1 LFNRREDHHL
11 IRGSGQFID
20 DLHSPDCCHA
30 FFYRSQISVGFI
42 KDIKIDA
49 ALKMPG
55 VIDIFTGHDLSD
67 LCVPKFN
74 DLIKSN
80 KNIDFPVLSAKKI
93 THVGQPLAIV
103 IAKSYFEAQNASE
116 MIEIEIDGSISST
129 IREENDPLFS
139 IYFKKSSSETEMDQ
153 CEVSTSL
160 KMPRV
165 IALTLEPRSILSRY
179 VRETDS
185 FHISLGSQTP
195 SRAQVDFANALN
207 LPVDKVRVSM
217 QNVGGA
223 FGFKSSL
230 YPEELIVAWA
240 TKRLRRSIK
249 WVSSRSEDFLTGM
262 HGRGMSIK
270 GSVKFSNDGMLKG
283 LIANVVCD
291 LGAWLPF
298 SAVVPLRNATRIL
311 PGPYLV
317 SNIDISGQA
326 YLSHSAPVNIYRGAG
341 RPEAAILMEILM
353 DKAAQLCKVDVV
365 DFRLNNLISKD
376 EMPFKTPTGETFDSG
391 DYSKILLTAREL
403 FDYEKERELQAARRH
418 QNEWVGIGVAFYIEP
433 CGMGW
438 ESASIE
444 LRADNTIQLYC
455 GSPAQG
461 QGHETTF
468 ANIAAKELQCSP
480 SLITVKLGDT
490 DFGPPGLG
498 ALASRSTSIGGSAI
512 VKVCREA
519 LRRKNKGEALPIFVS
534 DTFHSEEAW
543 SCGCVMTR
551 LTIDADTGKTSIEKL
566 VFVDD
571 AGIQID
577 PELVKDQ
584 LMGGCAQGIG
594 QAMMERIV
602 YDENGQLLTGSLMDY
617 AIPRADD
624 IPYIQVHSEHTPS
637 PNNLLGTKGVGE
649 AGCIGVPAS
658 LLNAARDA
666 LGLSVDEDIDFPLT
680 SEKLWKFLMQKKRK
694 E

>member
-1 LFNRREDHHL
+1 MRREDHHL
-11 IRGSGQFID
+11 VSGLGQFID
-20 DLHSPDCCHA
+20 DFDAQDCCQA
-30 FFYRSQISVGFI
+30 FFYRSQISAAFI
-42 KDIKIDA
+42 EEIKIDA

-55 VIDIFTGHDLSD
+55 VIEILTGHDLSD
-67 LCVPKFN
+67 LCMTRFN

-80 KNIDFPVLSAKKI
+80 KNIDFAVMSATEI
-93 THVGQPLAIV
+93 THVGQPLAVV

-116 MIEIEIDGSISST
+116 MIEVVMKEKTISNGDA
-129 IREENDPLFS
+129 ENDPLFS

-160 KMPRV
+160 IMPRV

-185 FHISLGSQTP
+185 FHFSLGSQTP
-195 SRAQVDFANALN
+195 SRAQADFSHL
-207 LPVDKVRVSM
+207 LKVPLDKVRVSM

-230 YPEELIVAWA
+230 YPEELIIAWA
-240 TKRLRRSIK
+240 TKRLKRSIK

-262 HGRGMSIK
+262 HGRGMSLK
-270 GSVKFSNDGMLKG
+270 GRLKFSDDGMLRG
-283 LIANVVCD
+283 LFANVHSD

-311 PGPYLV
+311 PGPYRV
-317 SNIDISGQA
+317 AEIDISGQA
-326 YLSHSAPVNIYRGAG
+326 FLSHAAPVNIYRGAG
-341 RPEAAILMEILM
+341 RPEAAILMETLV
-353 DKAAQLCKVDVV
+353 DKAAQLCNLDVV
-365 DFRLNNLISKD
+365 DFRLQNLISKN
-376 EMPFKTPTGETFDSG
+376 EMPYKTPTGELLDSG
-391 DYSKILLTAREL
+391 DYRKTLLKAREL
-403 FDYEKERELQAARRH
+403 FDYENERKLQAIRRH
-418 QNEWVGIGVAFYIEP
+418 KNELIGIGVAFYIEP

-444 LRADNTIQLYC
+444 LMPDNTVQLYC
-455 GSPAQG
+455 GSPSQG

-468 ANIAAKELQCSP
+468 ANIAAKELQCNP
-480 SLITVKLGDT
+480 SSITVKLGDT

-519 LRRKNKGEALPIFVS
+519 IRRKNNGEPLPIFVS

-543 SCGCVMTR
+543 SCGCVMSR
-551 LTIDADTGKTSIEKL
+551 LAIDADTGKPSIEKM

-571 AGIQID
+571 AGVQID

-584 LMGGCAQGIG
+584 LIGGCVQGIG

-666 LGLSVDEDIDFPLT
+666 LGLEADEDISLPLT
-680 SEKLWKFLMQKKRK
+680 SEKLWKLLMQKKRK

>member
-1 LFNRREDHHL
+1 MRREDHHL
-11 IRGSGQFID
+11 VLGLGQFID
-20 DLHSPDCCHA
+20 DLHAPDCYHA
-30 FFYRSQISVGFI
+30 FFYRSQISAAFI
-42 KDIKIDA
+42 EDIKIDA

-67 LCVPKFN
+67 LCLPKFN
-74 DLIKSN
+74 DLIESN
-80 KNIDFPVLSAKKI
+80 QKITFPVMSAKEI
-93 THVGQPLAIV
+93 THVGQPLAVV
-103 IAKSYFEAQNASE
+103 IARSYFEAQDASE
-116 MIEIEIDGSISST
+116 MIEVVIDGSSISNGDELNDPIFSIHFKKKKSECEANQSEVSST
-129 IREENDPLFS
+129 I
-139 IYFKKSSSETEMDQ
+139 
-153 CEVSTSL
+153 

-165 IALTLEPRSILSRY
+165 IALTLEPRSILSRIDI
-179 VRETDS
+179 ESGS

-195 SRAQVDFANALN
+195 SRAQVDFSNLLN
-207 LPVDKVRVSM
+207 VPIDNVRVSM

-240 TKRLRRSIK
+240 TKRLQRSIK

-262 HGRGMSIK
+262 HGRGST
-270 GSVKFSNDGMLKG
+270 LKG
-283 LIANVVCD
+283 KLNFSKEGLLSGLYADVHCD

-311 PGPYLV
+311 PGPYRV

-326 YLSHSAPVNIYRGAG
+326 YLSHAAPVNIYRGAG
-341 RPEAAILMEILM
+341 RPEAAILMETLM
-353 DKAAQLCKVDVV
+353 DKAAKLCNSDVV
-365 DFRLNNLISKD
+365 DFRLKNLIAKS
-376 EMPFKTPTGETFDSG
+376 EMPFKTPTGETLDSG
-391 DYSKILLTAREL
+391 DYLKVLLKAREL
-403 FDYEKERELQAARRH
+403 FDYDNERELQAVRRRE
-418 QNEWVGIGVAFYIEP
+418 NECVGIGVAFYIEP

-438 ESASIE
+438 ESAAIE
-444 LRADNTIQLYC
+444 LRSDHTIQLYC
-455 GSPAQG
+455 GSPDQG
-461 QGHETTF
+461 QAHETTF
-468 ANIAAKELQCSP
+468 ANIAAKELQCNP

-519 LRRKNKGEALPIFVS
+519 IRRKNNGEPLPIFVS

-543 SCGCVMTR
+543 SCGCVMSR
-551 LTIDADTGKTSIEKL
+551 LAIDADTGIPSIEKM

-571 AGIQID
+571 AGVQID

-584 LMGGCAQGIG
+584 LIGGCVQGIG

-624 IPYIQVHSEHTPS
+624 IPYIQLHSEHTPS
-637 PNNLLGTKGVGE
+637 PNNLLGAKGVGE

-666 LGLSVDEDIDFPLT
+666 LRLEADEDIDFPLT
-680 SEKLWKFLMQKKRK
+680 SEKLWKLLMKMKRK